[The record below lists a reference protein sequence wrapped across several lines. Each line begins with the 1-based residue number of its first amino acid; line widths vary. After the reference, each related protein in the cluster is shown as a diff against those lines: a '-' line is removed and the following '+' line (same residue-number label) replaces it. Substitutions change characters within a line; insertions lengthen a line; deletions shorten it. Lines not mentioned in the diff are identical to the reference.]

1 MIVLVIEGAIGAGK
15 STLLTTLNNELSKH
29 YNIVS
34 ISEPVDLWVSTGAL
48 EDFYKDVAGKGY
60 EFQTFAF
67 CTRVQKVQRMFE
79 ENPNADIF
87 IIERSPYSDKY
98 IFLDMLREAGHITP
112 QQVIKYEIWWET
124 WMKLWPFKP
133 THFIHLNPG
142 LEVCLARK
150 SARSREGESRVDIDY
165 ETALINK
172 HQDFFSAHCPYPI
185 LEISDDIDFREGSGL
200 IEMMR
205 RVRTF
210 LGLENVDIKS

>member
-29 YNIVS
+29 YNVVS
-34 ISEPVDLWVSTGAL
+34 ISEPVDLWVSSGAL
-48 EDFYKDVAGKGY
+48 EDFYKNVTSKGY

-112 QQVIKYEIWWET
+112 QQVVKYEIWWKT

-150 SARSREGESRVDIDY
+150 NFRSREGESRVDIDY

-172 HQDFFSAHCPYPI
+172 HQDFFSSHCPYPI